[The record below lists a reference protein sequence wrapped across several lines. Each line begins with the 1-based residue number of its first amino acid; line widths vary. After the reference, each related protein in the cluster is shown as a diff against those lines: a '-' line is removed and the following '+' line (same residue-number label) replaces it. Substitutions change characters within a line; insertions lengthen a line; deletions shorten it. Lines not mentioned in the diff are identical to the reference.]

1 MNHVV
6 PIQLFSKY
14 NIKDL
19 TWPTE
24 PWGRFAEGLLRPL
37 CDDGVARYVRNI
49 EAEQYVLKLGSKVL
63 PLTVVDA
70 AYENSYIASPYTHYV
85 QFTAEEL
92 RLVTSRVVGKL
103 LDLTEKLLKYPCRA
117 CEMNR
122 IVLVNGW
129 PLTTTFYPELT
140 GAEVGA
146 VRDFLV
152 RRFPHHTIAFRTVD
166 GLFGDGFGQLFRQQ
180 GFRLIYY
187 RPIYSLD
194 PTVENFRPRAALR
207 RDLNLL
213 KKTEYAV
220 LGAEQLGE
228 GDIERISELY
238 HKLYIQKY
246 TSCNPQYTKD
256 FFLLLWRKKLM
267 ELTALKKGGRVDGFI
282 ASYGDERQLADP
294 FLGHDTDLPKS
305 LGIYRMLAA
314 LVYLQAKERG
324 VLMNY
329 SAGVG
334 DFKKRRG
341 CRKTVE
347 YLAIDDRH
355 LGSRRRLPWALLQA
369 ANHFA
374 IPLMER
380 VDF

>member
-1 MNHVV
+1 MKHVV
-6 PIQLFSKY
+6 PIRLYSKY

-24 PWGRFAEGLLRPL
+24 AWGRFAEGLLRPL
-37 CDDGVARYVRNI
+37 CDDGVATYVGNI
-49 EAEQYVLKLGSKVL
+49 EAEQYVLKVGAKVL
-63 PLTVVDA
+63 PLTVVNG
-70 AYENSYIASPYTHYV
+70 AYENAYIASPYTHYV

-92 RLVTSRVVGKL
+92 RLVTSRFIGQL
-103 LDLTEKLLKYPCRA
+103 LDLTAKLLKHPCRA

-146 VRDFLV
+146 IRDFLV
-152 RRFPHHTIAFRTVD
+152 RRFPDHAIAFRSVD
-166 GLFGDGFGQLFRQQ
+166 SLSGDGFEELFRQQ

-194 PTVENFRPRAALR
+194 PTAENFRPRAALR

-213 KKTEYAV
+213 KKTDYEI
-220 LGAEQLGE
+220 LSTEQLE
-228 GDIERISELY
+228 ERDIERISELY

-246 TSCNPQYTKD
+246 SACNPQYTTG

-267 ELTALKKGGRVDGFI
+267 ELTALKRDGRVDGFI
-282 ASYGDERQLADP
+282 ASYGDDRQITDP
-294 FLGHDTDLPKS
+294 FLGYDTDLPKS

-314 LVYLQAKERG
+314 LVYLKAKERG
-324 VLMNY
+324 VLLNY

-341 CRKTVE
+341 CRKSVE
-347 YLAIDDRH
+347 YLAVDDSH
-355 LGSRRRLPWALLQA
+355 LSARRRLPWALLNA
-369 ANHFA
+369 TNDFA
-374 IPLMER
+374 VSLMQR